1 VEIHPDDLIQLGTNY
16 TEDEATLNNDRQFF
30 LLFIQKINSFVFWKI
45 ELLLKPLNVFDCL

>member
-45 ELLLKPLNVFDCL
+45 ERLLKHLNVFDCL